1 MENQNIVNP
10 DLINQQPQEGKTP
23 QVNKEE
29 GLPPVPAGSKTDSEL
44 LLKSLQEEREKRR
57 MDAERFKMLEEE
69 IETLKTSAVSE
80 EAEAFSDEGKVLESK
95 INSLKSELS
104 EIKQDFVKKELII
117 THPILREKWEEFE
130 EFRTNPENKGM
141 NMKTAAKAFLIENE
155 VLEKPRLGLEKPTGG
170 SRTPSVSGMTADE
183 IKNLRQT
190 NFKRYQQLLREGKL
204 ELRQ

>member
-29 GLPPVPAGSKTDSEL
+29 GLPPVPAGSKKDSEL

-69 IETLKTSAVSE
+69 METLKTSAVSE
-80 EAEAFSDEGKVLESK
+80 ENETFSDEGKVLEGK

-117 THPILREKWEEFE
+117 THPILKEKWEEFE

-190 NFKRYQQLLREGKL
+190 DFKRYQQLLREGKL